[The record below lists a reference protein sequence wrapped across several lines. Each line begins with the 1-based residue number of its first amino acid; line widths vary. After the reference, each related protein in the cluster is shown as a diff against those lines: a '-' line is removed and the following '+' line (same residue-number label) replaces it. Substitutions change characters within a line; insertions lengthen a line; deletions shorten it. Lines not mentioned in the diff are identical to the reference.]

1 MNFLL
6 EKYPQE
12 VAGIIGKYPGDQKQS
27 ALMPLLFLAQEERG
41 HVTKQSILDIAQ
53 ILDISTT
60 DVMSVVGFYTLYYTE
75 EDAPR
80 YRVQVC
86 TDLSCA
92 LGGAEAFLANLCEN
106 VGIKVGETT
115 PDGLVKIE
123 EVVCL
128 AGCDKGPMFQ
138 VQGDGKLVYYE
149 NQTVQSALQLI
160 DDLKRR
166 AGETGQ

>member
-1 MNFLL
+1 MNYLL

-12 VAGIIGKYPGDQKQS
+12 VAGILGKYPGDQRQS
-27 ALMPLLFLAQEERG
+27 ALMPLLYLAQKELG
-41 HVTKQSILDIAQ
+41 HVTKQAILDIGQ
-53 ILDISTT
+53 VLDISTT
-60 DVMSVVGFYTLYYTE
+60 EVMSVVGFYTLYYAA

-92 LGGAEAFLANLCEN
+92 LRGAEAFLVDLCEN
-106 VGIKVGETT
+106 VGVKVGETT

-128 AGCDKGPMFQ
+128 AGCDRGPLFQ
-138 VQGDGKLVYYE
+138 VQGDGKLVYHE
-149 NQTVQSALQLI
+149 DQTVESAVRVI

-166 AGETGQ
+166 AGEVGL